1 MWESL
6 GKSILRYRI
15 FFLLLLLAGTAFM
28 GWQAS
33 KVRISYEFTA
43 AIPTDN
49 PKYLAYQQFRKQF
62 GEDGNLLVIGVQS
75 DRFFQ
80 KDFFDDY
87 RRLQADVKKV
97 AGVEGVL
104 GVPSAVAL
112 VKNDS
117 LQRLQA
123 QPVFPDTLRTQA
135 GLDSAAARFGTL
147 PFYRGLLYNDATHAY
162 LTGVTI

>member
-6 GKSILRYRI
+6 GKTVLRYRVL
-15 FFLLLLLAGTAFM
+15 FLLSLLAVTAFM

-33 KVRISYEFTA
+33 KVKINYEFA
-43 AIPTDN
+43 NAIPTDN
-49 PKYLAYQQFRKQF
+49 PKFVAYQAFRKQF

-80 KDFFDDY
+80 KSFFDDY
-87 RRLQADVKKV
+87 RQLQADVKKV

-104 GVPSAVAL
+104 AVPGAVAL

-117 LQRLQA
+117 LEKLDA
-123 QPVFPDTLRTQA
+123 LAVFPDTLRTQA
-135 GLDSAAARFGTL
+135 DIDT
-147 PFYRGLLYNDATHAY
+147 
-162 LTGVTI
+162 